1 MKTIILSLAICL
13 STFTVAATDKT
24 KESASNKS
32 TSATTTTEHNFE
44 DMLVQ
49 GKFHFSDEAVTTVE
63 EDKVLDNTSSFVAF
77 SLYIDSLSLSCPSLT
92 KMETIL

>member
-63 EDKVLDNTSSFVAF
+63 EDKVLD
-77 SLYIDSLSLSCPSLT
+77 SLIGVRKDFKDRVLLST
-92 KMETIL
+92 TQF